1 MTVAVILCAR
11 AGLATARE
19 RGRTAPAARAP
30 WTVLAVAIGVGVAAL
45 VGLLGN
51 PEKLLRRVYAY
62 VAYRVD
68 DRSEAEDITSET
80 FERALRYRHT
90 FDQRRGD
97 AVAWL
102 LGIAR
107 NCVYDALLRPRPE
120 PIDADITTEGNV
132 ESDVVAK
139 LTLARALASLSS
151 HDRDLLALRYGSD
164 LSAREI
170 AKLLEMRT
178 NAVEVGLT
186 RARSRLAAALEQA
199 SSAEHEPDAA
209 GEVSADLIDALKN
222 V

>member
-1 MTVAVILCAR
+1 MPDR
-11 AGLATARE
+11 DPLAH
-19 RGRTAPAARAP
+19 
-30 WTVLAVAIGVGVAAL
+30 
-45 VGLLGN
+45 
-51 PEKLLRRVYAY
+51 PEQLLRRVYAY

-186 RARSRLAAALEQA
+186 RTVATCGGARAGQLSRARARR
-199 SSAEHEPDAA
+199 SWR
-209 GEVSADLIDALKN
+209 GERRSHRRRS
-222 V
+222 